1 MFTYSKEH
9 RIFIKL
15 ALTGVLSLCLS
26 QGLSTTTLHSAFAN
40 VRQDKTASAS
50 NADKSDPVSSRKDI
64 KLSLEPETVTA
75 DVDLPDNDAL
85 FSNYIESI
93 FYQDSLT
100 LPAAYAIAGENNL
113 SAETYRLYKALAKEA
128 QKVAS
133 GQQSSTEFTYTP
145 SRTSFT
151 WKELTENTSPERP
164 VNPLEYLGVDSNERY
179 KLLHALLIDNPYHFY
194 WFDKTDGG
202 MVTRYNFNKTEDG
215 VKDFKVIFSFTAAP
229 AYRGSSGVYSV
240 SSSKVKAAQAAA
252 KAASSV
258 VSQNASKSDYEK
270 LAAYNDYICRN
281 TDYNRDALTANTDY
295 GDPWQLIYVFDGDV
309 STKVVCEGYAKA
321 FQYLCDLSSFSDAEC
336 YSVSGVLNSGIG
348 HMWNIVRIGGQNYLV
363 DVTNNDSHY
372 SYAGNYQYLFL
383 RGGLGTPAS
392 GYSIQNIKYTY
403 YNEMLQLYGQNDNSV
418 LKISGTD
425 YTLRRCGRRL
435 PLR

>member
-151 WKELTENTSPERP
+151 WKELTENTSPERC
-164 VNPLEYLGVDSNERY
+164 E
-179 KLLHALLIDNPYHFY
+179 
-194 WFDKTDGG
+194 
-202 MVTRYNFNKTEDG
+202 
-215 VKDFKVIFSFTAAP
+215 
-229 AYRGSSGVYSV
+229 SSG
-240 SSSKVKAAQAAA
+240 
-252 KAASSV
+252 
-258 VSQNASKSDYEK
+258 
-270 LAAYNDYICRN
+270 
-281 TDYNRDALTANTDY
+281 
-295 GDPWQLIYVFDGDV
+295 
-309 STKVVCEGYAKA
+309 
-321 FQYLCDLSSFSDAEC
+321 
-336 YSVSGVLNSGIG
+336 
-348 HMWNIVRIGGQNYLV
+348 
-363 DVTNNDSHY
+363 
-372 SYAGNYQYLFL
+372 
-383 RGGLGTPAS
+383 
-392 GYSIQNIKYTY
+392 
-403 YNEMLQLYGQNDNSV
+403 
-418 LKISGTD
+418 ISGSGQQRA
-425 YTLRRCGRRL
+425 L
-435 PLR
+435 